1 MGQPGERL
9 STWLIRA
16 FLFHD
21 SRHPRV
27 YFYVTRI
34 VLGACLLAVCASAAG
49 PDLTSILH
57 GVENRYNR
65 ARTLEVRFEQTYD
78 APGRGP
84 KTESGVLFLRKPGR
98 MRWQY
103 DNPSGKL
110 FLSDGKFTFL
120 YTPANHRVE
129 RTKVKESDDT
139 RAPLAFLLGKLDFER
154 DFKRFVTRPQGPDLW
169 ITAEPSSDKAPF
181 TKVEFLVGPSFEI
194 RKVIVAGEGGSATG
208 FSFNQEKLNPQL
220 SDRLF
225 QFQSPAGAEIVE
237 EAER

>member
-1 MGQPGERL
+1 MGQPGKPL
-9 STWLIRA
+9 STSWFLA
-16 FLFHD
+16 FLFHA
-21 SRHPRV
+21 SGAPRV

-34 VLGACLLAVCASAAG
+34 VFGACLLAVCASAAG
-49 PDLTSILH
+49 PDLTSILQ

-84 KTESGVLFLRKPGR
+84 KTEIGQLFLRKPGR

-103 DNPSGKL
+103 DTPAGKL

-139 RAPLAFLLGKLDFER
+139 RAPLAFLLGKLDFNR
-154 DFKRFVTRPQGPDLW
+154 DFKRFITRPAGADLW
-169 ITAEPSSDKAPF
+169 ITAEPRSENAPF
-181 TKVEFLVGPSFEI
+181 RKVEFRVTPAYEI
-194 RKVIVAGEGGSATG
+194 RQVIVDSEGGSVTG
-208 FSFNQEKLNPQL
+208 FSFSQEKLNPPL
-220 SDRLF
+220 ADKLF
-225 QFQSPAGAEIVE
+225 QFQPPAGAEIVE